1 MLVFSL
7 NEQSFIFPKYFFSLH
22 PNMTAQINQN
32 KHKRIIDAAI
42 KIFAKKGFFHAK
54 ISEIAK
60 EADVADGTIY
70 LYFKSK
76 DDILI
81 NIFEEYMDKL
91 IERIQTELA
100 EEEDPV
106 SKLKRFIQ
114 LHFVLAENNPNLAEV
129 ITVELRQSN
138 KFMKEYDNVKFRDY
152 LNLISSVIREGQAQG
167 VIRRDVIPAVI
178 KRALF
183 GALDEVTLPWAL
195 SKRKKYSI
203 EELSEQITNIFVGGI
218 TCNA

>member
-1 MLVFSL
+1 MPS
-7 NEQSFIFPKYFFSLH
+7 
-22 PNMTAQINQN
+22 QISQD
-32 KHKRIIDAAI
+32 KHERIIDAAI
-42 KIFAKKGFFHAK
+42 KVFAKKGFFNAK

-60 EADVADGTIY
+60 EANVADGTIY

-81 NIFEEYMDKL
+81 HLFEESMDRLIKL
-91 IERIQTELA
+91 IQTELA
-100 EEEDPV
+100 KEDNPI

-114 LHFVLAENNPNLAEV
+114 LHFTLVEGNPNLAEV

-167 VIRRDVIPAVI
+167 MIRREVKPAII

-195 SKRKKYSI
+195 SEKKKYSLN
-203 EELSEQITNIFVGGI
+203 ELADQVTNLFINGI
-218 TCNA
+218 IC

>member
-1 MLVFSL
+1 M
-7 NEQSFIFPKYFFSLH
+7 NNHSFFYQGLFPSYLDM
-22 PNMTAQINQN
+22 PVQINQD
-32 KHKRIIDAAI
+32 KHKRIIEAAV
-42 KIFAKKGFFHAK
+42 KVFAKKGFFYAK
-54 ISEIAK
+54 ISEIAR

-81 NIFEEYMDKL
+81 HIFEEYMDRL

-100 EEEDPV
+100 KENDPV
-106 SKLKRFIQ
+106 SKLKRFIE
-114 LHFVLAENNPNLAEV
+114 LHFIWAENNPDMAEV

-167 VIRRDVIPAVI
+167 VIRRDVIPGII
-178 KRALF
+178 KRSLF

-195 SKRKKYSI
+195 SKKKKYSLT
-203 EELSEQITNIFVGGI
+203 ELAEQITILFVSGI
-218 TCNA
+218 TCDS

>member
-1 MLVFSL
+1 MPS
-7 NEQSFIFPKYFFSLH
+7 
-22 PNMTAQINQN
+22 QISQD
-32 KHKRIIDAAI
+32 KHNRIIEAAI
-42 KIFAKKGFFHAK
+42 KVFAKKGFFNAK

-60 EADVADGTIY
+60 EANVADGTIY

-81 NIFEEYMDKL
+81 HLFEESMDRLIKL
-91 IERIQTELA
+91 IQSELA
-100 EEEDPV
+100 KEDNPI

-114 LHFVLAENNPNLAEV
+114 LHFTLVEGNPHLAEV

-152 LNLISSVIREGQAQG
+152 LNLISSVIREGQNQG
-167 VIRRDVIPAVI
+167 MIRRDVKPAII

-195 SKRKKYSI
+195 SEKKKYSLN
-203 EELSEQITNIFVGGI
+203 ELAEQVTNLFINGI
-218 TCNA
+218 IC

>member
-1 MLVFSL
+1 MPS
-7 NEQSFIFPKYFFSLH
+7 
-22 PNMTAQINQN
+22 QISQD
-32 KHKRIIDAAI
+32 KHNRIIEAAI
-42 KIFAKKGFFHAK
+42 KVFAKKGFFNAK

-60 EADVADGTIY
+60 EANVADGTIY

-81 NIFEEYMDKL
+81 HLFEESMDRLIKL
-91 IERIQTELA
+91 IQTELA
-100 EEEDPV
+100 KEDNPIN
-106 SKLKRFIQ
+106 KLKRFIQ
-114 LHFVLAENNPNLAEV
+114 LHFTLVEDNPHLAEV

-152 LNLISSVIREGQAQG
+152 LNLISSVIREGQSQG
-167 VIRRDVIPAVI
+167 MIRRDVKPAII

-195 SKRKKYSI
+195 SEKKKYSLN
-203 EELSEQITNIFVGGI
+203 ELADQVTNLFINGI
-218 TCNA
+218 TC

>member
-1 MLVFSL
+1 MPS
-7 NEQSFIFPKYFFSLH
+7 
-22 PNMTAQINQN
+22 QISQD
-32 KHKRIIDAAI
+32 KHNRIIEAAI
-42 KIFAKKGFFHAK
+42 KVFAKKGFFNAK

-60 EADVADGTIY
+60 EANVADGTIY

-81 NIFEEYMDKL
+81 HLFEESMDRLIKL
-91 IERIQTELA
+91 IQTELA
-100 EEEDPV
+100 KEDNPI

-114 LHFVLAENNPNLAEV
+114 LHFTLVEGNPNLAEV

-167 VIRRDVIPAVI
+167 MIRREVKPAII

-195 SKRKKYSI
+195 SEKKKYSLN
-203 EELSEQITNIFVGGI
+203 ELADQVTNLFINGI
-218 TCNA
+218 IC